1 MGEVQMVVVA
11 ALKMMASVEV
21 LTEEFLMEALSMV
34 LLVAAVILLS
44 SLRPVR

>member
-21 LTEEFLMEALSMV
+21 LMEGFLMEALSVV
-34 LLVAAVILLS
+34 LLVVDVILLS